1 MKQQDQTERFSW
13 TIRGNWIFR
22 VYIYIN
28 NRWHVWNLIVCYVII
43 SPYKFLR
50 IILTQYVTAVEWGFA
65 EGCHLRYMVVIYDSH
80 WRLLVHAERLNIT
93 DELPVNPRRF
103 QSIHWML
110 FKYSVYN
117 FDSGH
122 NIRSNVFSLFLL
134 LKVDNLCYTIF
145 FSRFHLSGFF
155 SGEEWIFV
163 TGKLRGVEGGPKP
176 IVRIYKTTF

>member
-1 MKQQDQTERFSW
+1 M
-13 TIRGNWIFR
+13 
-22 VYIYIN
+22 
-28 NRWHVWNLIVCYVII
+28 
-43 SPYKFLR
+43 
-50 IILTQYVTAVEWGFA
+50 
-65 EGCHLRYMVVIYDSH
+65 
-80 WRLLVHAERLNIT
+80 NIT
-93 DELPVNPRRF
+93 DELPVNPRKF

-110 FKYSVYN
+110 FKYSDYN

-134 LKVDNLCYTIF
+134 LKVDNLCYMIF

>member
-1 MKQQDQTERFSW
+1 MKQQDKTERFSW

-22 VYIYIN
+22 ECIN

-145 FSRFHLSGFF
+145 FLSIPSVCFFFWGGVDICYREVAGSR
-155 SGEEWIFV
+155 
-163 TGKLRGVEGGPKP
+163 GGS
-176 IVRIYKTTF
+176 